1 MRISGYIFICC
12 LLMKALKP
20 VCVAQDA
27 ILSQFYSSPL
37 FLNPAFAGADLDSRL
52 VFNYRNQPFPDA
64 SNFSLVSAAIDGYV
78 DDLSGG
84 LGLMI
89 MSDYQ
94 GGLLW
99 KNQVNAVYSYHLQ
112 LTGNWHVNFG
122 VQAGYYRWDINW
134 DKLDF
139 ANPAQTPPEIN
150 RRNTIDFAS
159 GILFYNEKMYGG
171 IAAHHLS
178 RPKEGLFIDDE
189 RLPMKYTAHWGI
201 MIEPRRNRRANTLL
215 FEYFLSPQIIYQHQG
230 RQNRINYG
238 FYAGVEQFMAGVW
251 YQQDLSRPNAFIF
264 LIGLSREKYRLGYSF
279 DYSFSGYS
287 DISHSIHEIS
297 LSFNII
303 NEDRRMERKVL
314 RGVGF

>member
-1 MRISGYIFICC
+1 M
-12 LLMKALKP
+12 
-20 VCVAQDA
+20 AQDA

-52 VFNYRNQPFPDA
+52 VFNYRNQPFSDA
-64 SNFSLVSAAIDGYV
+64 SNFSLISAAIDGYV

-112 LTGNWHVNFG
+112 LTRNWYVNFG
-122 VQAGYYRWDINW
+122 AQAGYYRWDINW
-134 DKLDF
+134 NNLDF
-139 ANPAQTPPEIN
+139 ADPGQTPPDIN
-150 RRNTIDFAS
+150 RRHTVDFAS

-171 IAAHHLS
+171 IATHHLS
-178 RPKEGLFIDDE
+178 RPKEGLFNDDE

-215 FEYFLSPQIIYQHQG
+215 FEYFLSPNIIYQYQANLH
-230 RQNRINYG
+230 RVNYG
-238 FYAGVEQFMAGVW
+238 FYAGFESVMAGVW
-251 YQQDLSRPNAFIF
+251 LRQNMDNHNSFIF
-264 LIGLSREKYRLGYSF
+264 LIGLKQKNFRIGYSY
-279 DYSFSGYS
+279 DYSLSGFNNRMQGVNELSIAFTFS
-287 DISHSIHEIS
+287 SINQKLKNKILTCPH
-297 LSFNII
+297 F
-303 NEDRRMERKVL
+303 
-314 RGVGF
+314 